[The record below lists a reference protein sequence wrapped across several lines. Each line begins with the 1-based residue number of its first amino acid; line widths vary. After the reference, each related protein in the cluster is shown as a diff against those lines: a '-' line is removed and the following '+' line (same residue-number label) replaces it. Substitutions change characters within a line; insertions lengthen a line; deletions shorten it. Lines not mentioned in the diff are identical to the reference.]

1 MKEKVLITGASGF
14 LGFHLIEAA
23 LKKNM
28 DVYAGIRKSSNIE
41 HLTHFPITFTY
52 LDLSNSNSLIK
63 EMEEKN
69 YDYIIHAAGITRAKT
84 QIHYNVV
91 NAEYTFNLALAVLHS
106 GIRIKKFAYISSLA
120 ALGPLD
126 SMDEEIDESTKPRP
140 VTHYGKSKLLAEV
153 KLQRLTMPLV
163 ILRPT
168 AIYGPRDTN
177 IYIMFKSIKRGLE
190 PYIGKIE
197 QRLSFLYVKDMAT
210 ATINSLTCPHSGSYN
225 LSDGNSYSRYDFA
238 NYLKILMKKKTIK
251 FHLPYFLVKILAK
264 TLEKS
269 GQVFHKTPVMNED
282 KLNELAGRNWIC
294 NIEKA
299 IRELDFNPLYNL
311 NKGLEETLNWYL
323 QYKWL

>member
-23 LKKNM
+23 LKKDM

-41 HLTHFPITFTY
+41 HLTHLPVSFTY
-52 LDLSNSNSLIK
+52 LDLSNSNSLIR
-63 EMEEKN
+63 EMGEKK
-69 YDYIIHAAGITRAKT
+69 YDYIIHAAGITRAKA

-91 NAEYTFNLALAVLHS
+91 NAEYTFNLALAVKHS
-106 GIRIKKFAYISSLA
+106 GIPIKKFVYISSLA

-126 SMDEEIDESTKPRP
+126 NMDGVIDESTKPRP

-177 IYIMFKSIKRGLE
+177 IFIMFKSIKRGIE

-197 QRLSFLYVKDMAT
+197 QRLSFIYVKDMAT
-210 ATINSLTCPHSGSYN
+210 ATINALTCPNNGIYN

-238 NYLKILMKKKTIK
+238 DYLKHLMKKKTIK
-251 FHLPYFLVKILAK
+251 FYLSYWIVKALAK
-264 TLEKS
+264 SLEKT

-282 KLNELAGRNWIC
+282 KLNELTGKNWIC

-299 IRELDFNPLYNL
+299 KKELHFNPLFNL
-311 NKGLEETLNWYL
+311 KKGLEETLKWYL

>member
-1 MKEKVLITGASGF
+1 MKKKVLITGASGF

-23 LKKNM
+23 LEKDM

-41 HLTHFPITFTY
+41 HLTHLPISFTY

-63 EMEEKN
+63 EMEEKR

-84 QIHYNVV
+84 EIHYNVV
-91 NAEYTFNLALAVLHS
+91 NADYTFNLALAVKHS
-106 GIRIKKFAYISSLA
+106 DIPLKKFVYISSLA

-126 SMDEEIDESTKPRP
+126 NIDGVIDESTNPEP

-168 AIYGPRDTN
+168 AIYGPRETG
-177 IYIMFKSIKRGLE
+177 IFILFKSIKRGLE
-190 PYIGKIE
+190 PYIGKFE
-197 QRLSFLYVKDMAT
+197 QRLSFIYAKDMAT
-210 ATINSLTCPHSGSYN
+210 ATINSLTCPKNGAYN

-238 NYLKILMKKKTIK
+238 NYVKLLMKKKTIK
-251 FHLPYFLVKILAK
+251 FHLPFWLVKIMANTLKK
-264 TLEKS
+264 T
-269 GQVFHKTPVMNED
+269 GQLFNKTPVMNED
-282 KLNELAGRNWIC
+282 KLREITGRNWVC

-299 IRELDFNPLYNL
+299 IKELDFHPLFNL
-311 NKGLEETLNWYL
+311 KKGLDVTLKWYL

>member
-23 LKKNM
+23 LKKGM

-41 HLTHFPITFTY
+41 HLTHLPVTFTY
-52 LDLSNSNSLIK
+52 LDLSNSNSLIR
-63 EMEEKN
+63 EMEEKR

-91 NAEYTFNLALAVLHS
+91 NAEYTFNLALAVQHS
-106 GIRIKKFAYISSLA
+106 GIPLKKFVYISSLA

-126 SMDEEIDESTKPRP
+126 NMDEVIDESTNPRP
-140 VTHYGKSKLLAEV
+140 ITHYGKSKLLAEI
-153 KLQRLTMPLV
+153 KLQQLTMPLV

-177 IYIMFKSIKRGLE
+177 ILIMFKSIKRGLE

-197 QRLSFLYVKDMAT
+197 QRLSFIYAKDMAT
-210 ATINSLTCPHSGSYN
+210 ASINALSCPKNDAFN

-238 NYLKILMKKKTIK
+238 DYLKLLMNKKTIK
-251 FHLPYFLVKILAK
+251 FHLPYWFVKILAK

-282 KLNELAGRNWIC
+282 KLNELTGENWVC

-299 IRELDFNPLYNL
+299 IKELDFNPLFNL
-311 NKGLEETLNWYL
+311 KNGLEETLKWYL